1 MILTLVILC
10 IAAAMLLMIAYMVYN
25 DYKIQQEIDQKALIA
40 KKKEIINETDELLL
54 NVTQIP
60 YSTKIIIVLQER
72 VLDALKQILA
82 VTPNAVSIKQRIQGL
97 TEQIRTL
104 RSSANSEP
112 TFVPPNDTN
121 TSLRMMKVLRRL
133 RKIIRIEFNRG
144 RMSQADLITEDKRL
158 ELMIYKIQFCNL
170 MSHIDELKFEKQY
183 GTMRGLIQGAL
194 TSITRINTDDKWM
207 LSLREELERMLEEL
221 NQTVSAKQH
230 KEMEMVKEQQKEEDE
245 IDALFMP
252 KKKW

>member
-170 MSHIDELKFEKQY
+170 MSHINE
-183 GTMRGLIQGAL
+183 
-194 TSITRINTDDKWM
+194 
-207 LSLREELERMLEEL
+207 LSLKNNMGLCE
-221 NQTVSAKQH
+221 A
-230 KEMEMVKEQQKEEDE
+230 
-245 IDALFMP
+245 
-252 KKKW
+252 